1 MKRNA
6 NIYRFIL
13 MALGLALFLACNRP
27 APAGEETPPPP
38 DQTQIDGRG
47 FDPLGLPQDRQIV
60 PKAHPQVGAIEGRGA
75 LVDVVPEVRDSVQG
89 PTVQIPAS
97 VDTLN
102 GQAYRV
108 QLFTSKVYGEARQE
122 VAVAEEIFDRSV
134 YLDYEV
140 PYYKVRVGSF
150 GSREKAEEYQ
160 QMAKTAGYRNAWVV
174 MVNLGVK
181 EAKPL
186 YDEVPDVYIEEPPTP
201 GTGQD
206 QNE

>member
-1 MKRNA
+1 MNQNA
-6 NIYRFIL
+6 NIYRF
-13 MALGLALFLACNRP
+13 ALLVFVLTLYVACNQP
-27 APAGEETPPPP
+27 APSGEETPPPP
-38 DQTQIDGRG
+38 EETQLDGRG
-47 FDPLGLPQDRQIV
+47 FDPLDLPRDRQIIPRV
-60 PKAHPQVGAIEGRGA
+60 HPQAGAIEGRGA
-75 LVDVVPEVRDSVQG
+75 LVDVVPEIRDSLPGAV
-89 PTVQIPAS
+89 TEVPAS
-97 VDTLN
+97 ADTLN

-122 VAVAEEIFDRSV
+122 IAVAREIFDRPV

-150 GSREKAEEYQ
+150 GSRDEAEEYQ

-186 YDEVPDVYIEEPPTP
+186 YDEMPDVFIDKAQAP
-201 GTGQD
+201 GTDQD
-206 QNE
+206 QHE

>member
-1 MKRNA
+1 MKQNVS
-6 NIYRFIL
+6 IYRF
-13 MALGLALFLACNRP
+13 ALLTVGLTLFLACNRP

-38 DQTQIDGRG
+38 EQTQIDGRG
-47 FDPLGLPQDRQIV
+47 FDPLDLPRDKQIV
-60 PKAHPQVGAIEGRGA
+60 PKAHPQTRAIEGRGA
-75 LVDVVPEVRDSVQG
+75 LVDVVPEVTDSVQG
-89 PTVQIPAS
+89 PVTQVPAS
-97 VDTLN
+97 ADTLN

-108 QLFTSKVYGEARQE
+108 QLFTSKVFGDARQE
-122 VAVAEEIFDRSV
+122 VAVAQEIFDRPV

-150 GSREKAEEYQ
+150 GSRDEAEEYQ
-160 QMAKTAGYRNAWVV
+160 QRAKAAGYRNAWVV

-186 YDEVPDVYIEEPPTP
+186 YDEVPDVFIEEPQTP